1 MKSIWKFLHKPIAL
15 AIKSFVLVI
24 IKTLRVEIQGIDE
37 FREAVDFQKRGGP
50 PIIVTIWHNNLFLL
64 PLFASHFTKTE
75 PLTILISKS
84 RDGNIPALIAE
95 SFPGV
100 QVIRI
105 GHRTR
110 HQSLIET
117 IHALENK
124 RIVILTPDGP
134 RGPRH
139 SVKPGAVFACQT
151 AKGRLFALT
160 WNASSAIE
168 LNTWDRFV
176 IPLPFS
182 KVHIHFHKP
191 LEFKP
196 NESTD
201 IGAERLREE
210 MLK

>member
-1 MKSIWKFLHKPIAL
+1 MKSVWKFLQKPIAL
-15 AIKSFVLVI
+15 ALKSFTLLL
-24 IKTLRVEIQGIDE
+24 IKTLRIEIQGLDE
-37 FREAVDFQKRGGP
+37 FRKAVDLQKRGGP
-50 PIIVTIWHNNLFLL
+50 PIVVTIWHNELFLL
-64 PLFASHFTKTE
+64 PLFASHFTKQE

-95 SFPGV
+95 SFTSV
-100 QVIRI
+100 EVIRI

-117 IHALENK
+117 IHALEKK

-151 AKGRLFALT
+151 AQGRLFALT
-160 WNASSAIE
+160 WKASKAIE
-168 LNTWDRFV
+168 LNTWDRFL

-182 KVHIHFHKP
+182 KVAVLFHRP
-191 LEFKP
+191 LEFKSS
-196 NESTD
+196 ESVD
-201 IGAERLREE
+201 IGAERLRQE